1 MSKPILWVVSF
12 CILGATLNKSLYALT
27 YPYDTRT
34 DSIEVLHYEIRLDIS
49 DFTNKTIQGYTTL
62 QVKSKINGLTELVLD
77 LKGLTVDSVK
87 LGSTLCTFTRTG
99 EKMNI
104 QLGSTFQTDDEFFVT
119 VYYRGVPYFDNDF
132 GGFYFSGNYAYNVGV
147 SLGEIPHNYGRVW
160 FPCLDNF
167 ITRSTYSLYITT
179 TNNRKAI
186 CGGILQDTTNAGS
199 GKTTWHWEITKKI
212 PTYLVSVAVA
222 DYELLQTSYTSIN
235 TNQIPVM
242 LAARA
247 ADTTKL
253 KNSFINLD
261 EAFHI
266 FEEKFGPYQWDRV
279 GYALV
284 PMTAGAMEHA
294 MNIAYPVVLV
304 NNTLTYQDVMAHEL
318 SHHWWGNLVTCRT
331 AEDMWINEGSAVYC
345 EYLFNENLYGLSNYK
360 TLVRNA
366 HKKNLHLAHIE
377 DQGYWPISGIPQE
390 FTYGY
395 TTYSKGAD
403 ILHTLRGYLGDSL
416 FFIGLN
422 SILQHFA
429 YQDIDAWEYR
439 DEISNVTGYNVNHF
453 FEDWVFQGGWP
464 WFGIDSIHI
473 QGTTPPY
480 PVNVYARQKLTG
492 RANFSNQVPIEYRF
506 YDAGWNKHTVKVE
519 YTGQQ
524 DTFELLL
531 PFSPVFV
538 EVDPEEKISHA
549 VTAETKVIKTTGVN
563 NLPHTNLNVNVISIT
578 DSVLLRVEQ
587 HWTAA
592 DQAYVPAGSGWLVNP
607 QRYWKIDGIWS
618 SGFVANGTF
627 TYNGK
632 TSGNN
637 AFLDHLL
644 IGPTEDSLILVYRPH
659 SGATWQE
666 WPNYIK
672 NTGSTTDKV
681 GTITIQNI
689 QKGEY
694 ALAYKGLTFGMEESS
709 YQPFKVYPNP
719 SSGSW
724 TIVWDLHQLGELT
737 GWQLTDVNGKRIASS
752 QGKFQSPL
760 IIENL
765 QIPAGIYYLSLI
777 KNGKILNGQP
787 LIKTH

>member
-1 MSKPILWVVSF
+1 MIRYL
-12 CILGATLNKSLYALT
+12 SLVFLLFNLLPVIKIYALT

-34 DSIEVLHYEIRLDIS
+34 DSVDILHYEIRLDIS
-49 DFTNKTIQGYTTL
+49 DFTNKVIQGNTTL
-62 QVKSKINGLTELVLD
+62 QVKSKINGLAELVLD

-87 LGSTLCTFTRTG
+87 LGTSLCTFTRSG

-104 QLGSTFQTDDEFFVT
+104 QLGSTYQNDDEFFVT
-119 VYYRGVPYFDNDF
+119 VYYQGVPYFDNDF

-179 TNNRKAI
+179 TDNRKAV
-186 CGGILQDTTNAGS
+186 CGGILQSTNPAGP
-199 GKTTWHWEITKKI
+199 GKTTWHWEVTKKI
-212 PTYLVSVAVA
+212 PTYLISVAIA

-235 TNQIPVM
+235 TNQIPVI

-247 ADTTKL
+247 ADTTKV
-253 KNSFINLD
+253 KNSFVNLD

-266 FEEKFGPYQWDRV
+266 YEEKFGPYKWDRV

-294 MNIAYPVVLV
+294 MNIAYPVVLA

-318 SHHWWGNLVTCRT
+318 AHNWWGNLVTCRT
-331 AEDMWINEGSAVYC
+331 AEDMWINEGSAVFC
-345 EYLFNENLYGLSNYK
+345 EYIFNENLYGVSNYK
-360 TLVRNA
+360 ALVRNA
-366 HKKNLHLAHIE
+366 HKKNLHMAHIE

-390 FTYGY
+390 YTYGY
-395 TTYSKGAD
+395 TTYTKGAD
-403 ILHTLRGYLGDSL
+403 ILHTLRGYMGDSL

-422 SILQHFA
+422 SILIHFA

-439 DEISNVTGYNVNHF
+439 DEISSVTGYNVNQF
-453 FEDWVFQGGWP
+453 FDDWVFQGGWP
-464 WFGIDSIHI
+464 WFGIDSMI
-473 QGTTPPY
+473 TTTSAAPY
-480 PVNVYARQKLTG
+480 LVTVYGRQKLTG
-492 RANFSNQVPIEYRF
+492 RANYSYQAPIDVTF
-506 YDAGWNKHTVKVE
+506 YDNAWNSVTQTLE
-519 YTGQQ
+519 FNGNL
-524 DTFELLL
+524 DTFYFSL
-531 PFSPVFV
+531 PFIPVFA
-538 EVDPEEKISHA
+538 EVDPDEKISHA
-549 VTAETKVIKTTGVN
+549 VTAETQIIKTTGGN
-563 NLPHTNLNVNVISIT
+563 NLTHANLNVNVISIA

-587 HWTAA
+587 HWTSA

-618 SGFVANGTF
+618 SGFEANGTF

-659 SGATWQE
+659 SGAVWQE
-666 WPNYIK
+666 WPSYIK
-672 NTGSTTDKV
+672 NTGNITDKV

-694 ALAYKGLTFGMEESS
+694 ALAYKGLTIGMEENKH
-709 YQPFKVYPNP
+709 QPFKIYPNP
-719 SSGSW
+719 SSETW
-724 TIVWDLHQLGELT
+724 TVTWDMGVVSELT
-737 GWQLTDVNGKRIASS
+737 DWMITDVNGKRIAGNY
-752 QGKFQSPL
+752 GKFHSP
-760 IIENL
+760 IVIENH
-765 QIPAGIYYLSLI
+765 PFPPGMYYLSLV
-777 KNGKILNGQP
+777 KNGKILSGQT
-787 LIKTH
+787 LIKAN